1 MPQRTAHL
9 PTNALLFRSQLGR
22 TSYTEGKLLL
32 ACPVCN
38 CRRQLLNAEVGAVAA
53 VWCVVPDQAGRA
65 AHETA
70 ACARSR
76 PVILAPP
83 MI

>member
-32 ACPVCN
+32 TCPVCN
-38 CRRQLLNAEVGAVAA
+38 CRRQLLNAEESQRYGA
-53 VWCVVPDQAGRA
+53 WCPTRRGALLMRPRPARA
-65 AHETA
+65 H
-70 ACARSR
+70 
-76 PVILAPP
+76 VL
-83 MI
+83 